1 MDSVLRA
8 VIVYFLLLGILRL
21 SGKRSLAENSTFDFV
36 LLLLISETAQQ
47 WLLGEDFS
55 FTNAVILIVT
65 LAGLNIVFSL
75 LKQRFRTVA
84 KLVDG
89 VPMLLVENGNPLKEP
104 MKRARIEVS
113 DVLSAA
119 RELQGLERMDQIK
132 YAVLETSGV
141 ITVIPK

>member
-8 VIVYFLLLGILRL
+8 VIVYFLLLGVLRL

-104 MKRARIEVS
+104 LKRARIEVS

>member
-8 VIVYFLLLGILRL
+8 VIVYFLLLGVLRL

-55 FTNAVILIVT
+55 FTNAVILILT